1 VVFSLLEQPWLPV
14 LRKSGPA
21 NIRPAQITE
30 DLEADPVI
38 AINWPRADFRLASL
52 EFLIGLLVVACPP
65 ETPRGW
71 TKWWENPPS
80 PEVLAAG
87 FAPLADAFNL
97 DGPGPRF
104 MQDFENIQADENAIS
119 GLLIEAPGERT
130 LERNADLLIKRGQ
143 VKKLSRAAAA
153 MALFTLQIYAPAGG
167 AGNRTGL
174 RGGGPLTTLAIPPG
188 PDPLPLW
195 HLLWANTPVY
205 TKPLPGELPRLLP
218 WLAPTITSD
227 NNRKVERENDHDK
240 LAFWG
245 VPRRIWL
252 DFTKAESGEVCDLTG
267 NADEVLVRS
276 WRQRPY
282 GANYEN
288 FHHPLSPHYKQKPQ
302 DQIWLP
308 VHPQPGGIG
317 YRHFLGLIVTSKQE
331 GRLQVAKSIATF
343 RADRMR
349 ECKTNGTMFWRVLAA
364 GFDMDNMKARSFVEA
379 EMPVYEP
386 DNPER
391 REIQDEVVVKLVK
404 GATEA
409 ANILRSAL
417 RMALFSD
424 GAKPDTD
431 AGLFNVARARFW
443 AETET
448 AFYERAATAASTE
461 EPQAITKSFL
471 QGISPIVRRLFDEHA
486 PIVGSDHPAR
496 IADAADYLSLSLR
509 GYNKG
514 PNQRHRRGYPKSGNA
529 LFDALGL
536 PRPEAKPK
544 GKAA

>member
-1 VVFSLLEQPWLPV
+1 
-14 LRKSGPA
+14 
-21 NIRPAQITE
+21 
-30 DLEADPVI
+30 
-38 AINWPRADFRLASL
+38 
-52 EFLIGLLVVACPP
+52 
-65 ETPRGW
+65 
-71 TKWWENPPS
+71 
-80 PEVLAAG
+80 
-87 FAPLADAFNL
+87 
-97 DGPGPRF
+97 
-104 MQDFENIQADENAIS
+104 MQDFEDIQAGVNDIS
-119 GLLIEAPGERT
+119 GLLIEAPGEQT
-130 LERNADLLIKRGQ
+130 LKRNADLLIKRGQ
-143 VKKLSRAAAA
+143 VEKLSRAAAA

-205 TKPLPGELPRLLP
+205 TKPLPSELPRLLP

-245 VPRRIWL
+245 VPRRIRL
-252 DFTKAESGEVCDLTG
+252 DFTKAEAGEVCDLTG

-288 FHHPLSPHYKQKPQ
+288 FDHPLSPHYKQKPQ

-317 YRHFLGLIVTSKQE
+317 YRHFLGLIVTSEQE
-331 GRLQVAKSIATF
+331 IGRLRVAKSIATF
-343 RADRMR
+343 REDRMR

-391 REIQDEVVVKLVK
+391 REIQDEVVVKLIK

-409 ANILRSAL
+409 ASILRSAL

-431 AGLFNVARARFW
+431 TGLFNVARGRFW

-448 AFYERAATAASTE
+448 AFYERAATAASAE
-461 EPQAITKSFL
+461 EPQAVTKSFL
-471 QGISPIVRRLFDEHA
+471 QGISRVVRRLFDEHA

-496 IADAADYLSLSLR
+496 IAGAAKYLGSALS
-509 GYNKG
+509 GYG
-514 PNQRHRRGYPKSGNA
+514 KSGNA

-536 PRPEAKPK
+536 PRPEAKQK